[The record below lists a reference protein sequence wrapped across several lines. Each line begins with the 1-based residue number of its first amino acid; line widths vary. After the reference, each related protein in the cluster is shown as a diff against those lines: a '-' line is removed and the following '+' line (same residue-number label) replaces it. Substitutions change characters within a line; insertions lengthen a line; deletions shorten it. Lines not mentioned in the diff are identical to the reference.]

1 MNSRKL
7 KYTKVF
13 MILGVWLFA
22 APVFSQ
28 VDTYEDCFSKKNN
41 VDLKNMNKKQRGDAV
56 DGGFYAI
63 GARIPAG
70 GMGWQTSFFRDRPPK
85 FVVSK
90 TKPKN
95 QTHNEWATDT
105 CLFNAYNVQDGQDGT
120 FWCEGVPGVGIGE
133 VVVGLLDLE
142 NKNFFYILPGAF
154 GLKKNFES
162 YSRPSEIVVHYLIPG
177 EIGVSQIGGR
187 IFTNVGYF
195 GKQSVKLNSEPG
207 YQKIEIQ
214 PYKEILKD
222 IKDMEVVKVREGETL
237 ILVAIE
243 IKSVIEGKENKE
255 HTCIAEI
262 GNFKDEAFYKKATL
276 RD

>member
-7 KYTKVF
+7 KYTKVL
-13 MILGVWLFA
+13 MMLGVLLFA

-28 VDTYEDCFSKKNN
+28 VETLEDCFSKKNN
-41 VDLKNMNKKQRGDAV
+41 ADLKNLNKKQRGEAV
-56 DGGFYAI
+56 DGRFYSI

-70 GMGWQTSFFRDRPPK
+70 GMDWQTSFFRDRPPK

-90 TKPKN
+90 TKSKN
-95 QTHNEWATDT
+95 QTHNEWAEDT
-105 CLFNAYNVQDGQDGT
+105 CRFNAYKVQDRQEGT
-120 FWCEGVPGVGIGE
+120 YWCEGVPGAGIGE
-133 VVVGLLDLE
+133 VVVGLMDLE
-142 NKNFFYILPGAF
+142 KKNFFYILPGAF
-154 GLKKNFES
+154 GLRKNFES
-162 YSRPSEIVVHYLIPG
+162 YSRPSEIVVHYLLPG

-195 GKQSVKLNSEPG
+195 GKQSVKLNAEPG

-214 PYKEILKD
+214 PYKEILKEMKGKEE
-222 IKDMEVVKVREGETL
+222 IFV
-237 ILVAIE
+237 LVAIE

-255 HTCIAEI
+255 HTCISEI
-262 GNFKDEAFYKKATL
+262 GNLEDEAFYKKATL